1 MHKDLSNEEPGM
13 GWVAC
18 RLSKTFPTSETF
30 SPSSLLCHPSEVSK
44 TFELLQK
51 EGGSFAFGA
60 GKRGRG
66 YQQVLFI
73 GSWSLSPLPTTSL
86 PRPKHLYF
94 REVTWSEGTGQSSGP
109 GSWWQGPAS
118 PYFPVLHPLKL
129 GQH

>member
-1 MHKDLSNEEPGM
+1 MHKDLSNEEPGR

-18 RLSKTFPTSETF
+18 RLSKTFPTSEAF

-44 TFELLQK
+44 TFELLQE

-86 PRPKHLYF
+86 PRPKHLYL
-94 REVTWSEGTGQSSGP
+94 REVTWSEGTGQSSGL
-109 GSWWQGPAS
+109 GAGGRAL
-118 PYFPVLHPLKL
+118 LHHIFLSFTP
-129 GQH
+129 